1 MEHWISHICEPRQL
15 LLAWQGPDPNGDR
28 TRFGRAT
35 NSAPLLQYKNTTP
48 SPIGQND
55 AKFSLALRAW
65 GAF

>member
-1 MEHWISHICEPRQL
+1 MEHWISHICEPRRL

-48 SPIGQND
+48 SPIGYND
-55 AKFSLALRAW
+55 AI
-65 GAF
+65 